1 MMEFLAMF
9 KEYLGIAL
17 IVAVATAAIIIIA
30 KCVTRSVFT
39 QIEQYHNK
47 RDEKVIKLAITYVGA
62 ICGIFV
68 QTFKEGTKI
77 IDGKPTTAEELVK
90 MMFEEL

>member
-30 KCVTRSVFT
+30 ECVTRSVFT

-47 RDEKVIKLAITYVGA
+47 
-62 ICGIFV
+62 
-68 QTFKEGTKI
+68 
-77 IDGKPTTAEELVK
+77 
-90 MMFEEL
+90 